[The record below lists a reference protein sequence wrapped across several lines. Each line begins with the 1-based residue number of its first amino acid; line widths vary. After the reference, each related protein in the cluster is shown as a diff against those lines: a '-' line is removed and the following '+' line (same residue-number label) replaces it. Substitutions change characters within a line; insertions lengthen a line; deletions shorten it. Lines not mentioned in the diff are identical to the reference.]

1 MYLVLKVST
10 HLVNI
15 GSTKFFLCNFQIG
28 NELTKDIFVLKIIW
42 FLSMVD
48 KLQNVKKSFFGG

>member
-15 GSTKFFLCNFQIG
+15 GTKFFLCNFQIG

>member
-15 GSTKFFLCNFQIG
+15 GTKCFLCNFQIA